1 MTDTWDR
8 TLFDRDLKA
17 ILETKLPVSASKI
30 TALQQLATA
39 HPQHHNYIVQC
50 ITRFIENAPPDY
62 RLAGLYVI
70 DAISRAVHKQQR
82 KKEDGFDGKLS
93 DLDGYLKR
101 FSIVLRDDA
110 LKGCFE
116 LCSAKDKEKVRKTLD
131 FWEQGNVYSKDL
143 VQYLKTS
150 FLDSKHIEQQQKV
163 TPPPVDTASLLAT
176 LSTIGNGSLAN
187 LNIPGLTPTDSTAT
201 TTITNTPVSVPVS
214 SLPPAPAPTQTQ
226 LQSPIGEQGQ
236 NALPPA
242 LAKLL
247 GGLVSAPVATSSAST
262 TPLSPTNASDPRV
275 RNDPRMPAANNEPAQ
290 SKNWPPPQ
298 GPSIPTRVTGER
310 KSRWSNANDNTN
322 AMSSLNQPQ
331 HDSWPQKQTTQ
342 DPYMPPQA
350 PSYQPSYQPYNP
362 AQQYQQPNLAQHY
375 QQPLHHNQPTYQPTY
390 QPSSYQPIQTQDLRT
405 QTENR
410 GSEPTHDA
418 SLPPGCIRVLTRT
431 LFVGPIPDHYE
442 RDDVAQLFMR
452 YGELASVI
460 VSKKIKGR
468 HNAFL
473 KFTTRAS
480 TEAAKYNSANLVVQ
494 DVPVKVNWA
503 FGFGPKKH
511 FNYDRGDSI
520 IPLSELSA
528 EEKDNLVTAPLGGFR
543 GQPVRERMAIEEPEA
558 QYRPE
563 WKNNDEPRGT
573 KRFHRPGF
581 TEENKRGRFNHDDN
595 RQNGNFY
602 PQFQPYQQQQYDPS
616 AMIPYSNQH

>member
-8 TLFDRDLKA
+8 TLFDKDLKA

-30 TALQQLATA
+30 TALQSLATA

-70 DAISRAVHKQQR
+70 DAISRVVHKQQR
-82 KKEDGFDGKLS
+82 KREDSQDGRLS
-93 DLDGYLKR
+93 DLEGYLKR

-116 LCSAKDKEKVRKTLD
+116 PCSAKDKEKVRKTLD
-131 FWEQGNVYSKDL
+131 FWEQGNLYSKDL

-150 FLDSKHIEQQQKV
+150 FLNSKQVEQHQKV

-187 LNIPGLTPTDSTAT
+187 LTIPGLTPT
-201 TTITNTPVSVPVS
+201 
-214 SLPPAPAPTQTQ
+214 PAPPQV
-226 LQSPIGEQGQ
+226 QSPTNEQDK

-247 GGLVSAPVATSSAST
+247 GGLVSTPATASSTPASPTSSV
-262 TPLSPTNASDPRV
+262 SDPRV
-275 RNDPRMPAANNEPAQ
+275 RNDPRMASVNNELTQP
-290 SKNWPPPQ
+290 KNWPPPQ
-298 GPSIPTRVTGER
+298 GPSIPARASTER

-322 AMSSLNQPQ
+322 PTLNQSA
-331 HDSWPQKQTTQ
+331 HDPWSQRQGIQ
-342 DPYMPPQA
+342 DPRMPPQA
-350 PSYQPSYQPYNP
+350 PNYLPAYQQSNPVPS
-362 AQQYQQPNLAQHY
+362 YQQPNPPQSYQQPNPTQPYQQSNPTQPY
-375 QQPLHHNQPTYQPTY
+375 QQPLYHTQPTYHSPYQQP
-390 QPSSYQPIQTQDLRT
+390 QEQRISSED
-405 QTENR
+405 R
-410 GSEPTHDA
+410 GTEPTHDP

-480 TEAAKYNSANLVVQ
+480 TEAAKYNSVNLIVQ

-520 IPLSELSA
+520 IPLSELST
-528 EEKDNLVTAPLGGFR
+528 EEKENLVTAPLGGFQ
-543 GQPVRERMAIEEPEA
+543 GQPVRERMVIEEPEA

-573 KRFHRPGF
+573 KRFYRPGF
-581 TEENKRGRFNHDDN
+581 QHEDNNKRGRFQHEDN
-595 RQNGNFY
+595 RQNFY
-602 PQFQPYQQQQYDPS
+602 PQFQPSYQPYDPS
-616 AMIPYSNQH
+616 SMIPYSNQQ